1 MTAKELNILAI
12 KMANILAD
20 KVADKILQKL
30 GCNTSQFLTR
40 KEAAVFI
47 GYSESYLKK
56 CTDIP
61 TYKIGR
67 KTLYRKEDLTAFLN
81 NKNCMERKP

>member
-1 MTAKELNILAI
+1 MTAKELNTLAI

-20 KVADKILQKL
+20 KVANKVLEKL
-30 GCNTSQFLTR
+30 GWNTSQFLPR
-40 KEAAVFI
+40 KEAADFI

-56 CTDIP
+56 RTDIP
-61 TYKIGR
+61 TYKIAR

>member
-1 MTAKELNILAI
+1 MTAKELNTLAI

-30 GCNTSQFLTR
+30 GYNTSQFLPR
-40 KEAAVFI
+40 KEAADCI

-56 CTDIP
+56 RTDIP